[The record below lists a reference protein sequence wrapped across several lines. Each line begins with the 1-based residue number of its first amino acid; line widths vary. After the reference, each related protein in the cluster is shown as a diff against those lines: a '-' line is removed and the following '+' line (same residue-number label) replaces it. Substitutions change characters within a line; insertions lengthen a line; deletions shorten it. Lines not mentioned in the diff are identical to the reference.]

1 MVLESLWF
9 HWELWMRPLSSS
21 KAYHMPIEQ
30 NSEKSQPLSEKARME
45 EVWIIS
51 KRILFFK
58 TFKNTNE
65 TQREALT
72 LESWPQNIRYVRRY
86 PWQDLGWTY
95 CQECSPKVRIPPM
108 EPGVHGTQREA
119 LCHLSGRW
127 LAFQMWEWATWSH
140 SYGWQIGFLTI
151 F

>member
-1 MVLESLWF
+1 
-9 HWELWMRPLSSS
+9 
-21 KAYHMPIEQ
+21 MPIEQ

-72 LESWPQNIRYVRRY
+72 LESWPQNIRDVTTY
-86 PWQDLGWTY
+86 PWQDLRWTY
-95 CQECSPKVRIPPM
+95 CHECVPEVRIPPM
-108 EPGVHGTQREA
+108 EQGVCGTHRKA

-127 LAFQMWEWATWSH
+127 LVSQTWEWVTWSH
-140 SYGWQIGFLTI
+140 SYGWQIGFLTVFYWLKFFI
-151 F
+151 CVKWQDVYFKMGL